1 MGKGGCKFVM
11 MELAFGGAR
20 RYNDGMKHMKPTG
33 LCALLVLLAC
43 AVSEAPAQSPDLRTE
58 NKDLSR
64 VVRHPDGS
72 RSIYKRQRNV
82 KGMQCSTYTASG
94 KLAAINDYHEGKY
107 GQLVGC
113 NIYNHDRQLIYK
125 VAYGYDSSA
134 RLIEERMYSHPQNKL
149 VQRVIYKYDSG
160 GNRSKPLII
169 SLNPGSSTTI
179 APTMRE
185 ETGNT
190 YRELGGRGK

>member
-1 MGKGGCKFVM
+1 MKN
-11 MELAFGGAR
+11 LISI
-20 RYNDGMKHMKPTG
+20 GM
-33 LCALLVLLAC
+33 CLLAAC
-43 AVSEAPAQSPDLRTE
+43 VCSEVSAQSPDLATE

-72 RSIYKRQRNV
+72 RSVYKRERNTR
-82 KGMQCSTYTASG
+82 GMRCATYTASG

-113 NIYNHDRQLIYK
+113 IIYDYKRQPIYK

-134 RLIEERMYSHPQNKL
+134 RLIEERMFSHPQGKL
-149 VQRVIYKYDSG
+149 VQRVIYKYDAG

-169 SLNPGSSTTI
+169 SLNPGGTPTI

-185 ETGNT
+185 DVSRIH
-190 YRELGGRGK
+190 REMGGGSRR